1 MRARIAFFA
10 AALAIAGAAAQDDYS
25 VQSLAVVTE
34 AHHAFFNPDSVREVG
49 GITHFEVRVTWMD
62 PEKRPPGA
70 PATKYV
76 RYLANCAEGALA
88 LAGVLLQDEV
98 GRMLKNVIVPPGGWE
113 FAKPAPGS
121 RESEW
126 MRRACG

>member
-1 MRARIAFFA
+1 MHTRITLFM
-10 AALAIAGAAAQDDYS
+10 AALAIGSAAAQDDYS
-25 VQSLAVVTE
+25 VESLAVITE

-70 PATKYV
+70 AATRYV
-76 RYLANCAEGALA
+76 RYLTNCPEGTLA
-88 LAGVLLQDEV
+88 VAGVVLQDEV
-98 GRMLKNVIVPPGGWE
+98 GRMLKNVIVPPGAWAY
-113 FAKPAPGS
+113 AKPLSGS

-126 MRRACG
+126 IKRACQ